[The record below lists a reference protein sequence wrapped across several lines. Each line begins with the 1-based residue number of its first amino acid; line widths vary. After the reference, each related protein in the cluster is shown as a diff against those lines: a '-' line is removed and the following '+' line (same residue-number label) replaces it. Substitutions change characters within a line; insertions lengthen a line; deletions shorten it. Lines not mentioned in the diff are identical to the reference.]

1 MTIMDTSSVRFIL
14 SGDVIEALDDTLA
27 QDRRFATRD
36 HLVECLLADAL
47 GLDED
52 DEDEDEEED
61 ED

>member
-1 MTIMDTSSVRFIL
+1 
-14 SGDVIEALDDTLA
+14 LDDTLA